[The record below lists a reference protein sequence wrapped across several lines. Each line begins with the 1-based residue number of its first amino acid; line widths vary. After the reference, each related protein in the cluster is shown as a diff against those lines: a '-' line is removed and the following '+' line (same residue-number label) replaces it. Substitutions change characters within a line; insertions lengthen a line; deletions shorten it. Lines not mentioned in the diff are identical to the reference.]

1 MSEKSSI
8 VDRIPAAGIVLVRR
22 SRLVTS
28 PGIAGPHPRIVH
40 DSEHAL
46 GVAGQDRP
54 ITKLRPLTARCHS
67 AISIPAHAPALNV
80 VC

>member
-28 PGIAGPHPRIVH
+28 RRSP
-40 DSEHAL
+40 
-46 GVAGQDRP
+46 
-54 ITKLRPLTARCHS
+54 ARTRAS
-67 AISIPAHAPALNV
+67 SSTIETEMLIRR
-80 VC
+80 

>member
-28 PGIAGPHPRIVH
+28 RRSPARTRASSMTASMPSAWLARTVPSPSCARSRHAVIV
-40 DSEHAL
+40 L
-46 GVAGQDRP
+46 FQY
-54 ITKLRPLTARCHS
+54 LRMRLP
-67 AISIPAHAPALNV
+67 
-80 VC
+80 